1 MRIGDRITLLAR
13 RTTRPYRVLGR
24 TVAAVIGALSLLF
37 LLLVLLRMA
46 IMPADCP
53 DVAVTTATG
62 QLAHIR
68 MDCHSGS
75 WMQSF
80 GTSVIDNLAAGLI
93 VASVS
98 AFMLWLVSPKEHV
111 EEDIA
116 ALEPWN
122 IREALN
128 APLVHTKNYWFRG
141 RSGRFM
147 RSSVMPALF
156 RAGARDSQL
165 RRLFMLLPDPGEN
178 GTLEKYAHY
187 RNSLASETR
196 QWTVGSIQSE
206 IFSTILTAARLSR
219 TSHFFE
225 AKVYLKSDFALF
237 RLDMSDD
244 RLVMTREDPKWPAI
258 ICSSRSKFY
267 ASYHEEF
274 RNEAE
279 NGKELDLQKIQL
291 EDDITPEHVNGLIAA
306 LGIDIKLSDA
316 ECQAVID
323 AMNKPGLPYV

>member
-1 MRIGDRITLLAR
+1 VGIGDRITLLAR

-24 TVAAVIGALSLLF
+24 TVVGLIGALAVLF
-37 LLLVLLRMA
+37 LLLVLLRVA
-46 IMPADCP
+46 IMPTDCP
-53 DVAVTTATG
+53 DAAVTTATG
-62 QLAHIR
+62 QLVHVRLACKS
-68 MDCHSGS
+68 DT

-80 GTSVIDNLAAGLI
+80 GASVIDNLAAGLI
-93 VASVS
+93 VVSVS
-98 AFMLWLVSPKEHV
+98 TFMLWLVSPKEQV

-128 APLVHTKNYWFRG
+128 APLAYTKNYWFRG
-141 RSGRFM
+141 RSGRFI

-156 RAGARDSQL
+156 QAGARDSQL
-165 RRLFMLLPDPGEN
+165 RRLFMLLPDPGEID
-178 GTLEKYAHY
+178 TLSSYAHY

-196 QWTVGSIQSE
+196 QWTVASIQSE
-206 IFSTILTAARLSR
+206 IIATILTAARLSQKSR
-219 TSHFFE
+219 FFA

-244 RLVMTREDPKWPAI
+244 RMVMTREDPKWPAI

-279 NGKELDLQKIQL
+279 NGKELDLEKIRL
-291 EDDITPEHVNGLIAA
+291 EDDIDAQQVNDLVAA
-306 LGIDIKLSDA
+306 VGISIQLSEAD
-316 ECQAVID
+316 CQSVID
-323 AMNKPGLPYV
+323 AMNKPKLPYG

>member
-1 MRIGDRITLLAR
+1 MGIGDRITLLAR

-24 TVAAVIGALSLLF
+24 TVVGLIGVLALLF
-37 LLLVLLRMA
+37 LVLVLLRLT
-46 IMPADCP
+46 IMPTDCP
-53 DVAVTTATG
+53 YVAVTTATG
-62 QLAHIR
+62 ELVHVRLA
-68 MDCHSGS
+68 CNSSS
-75 WMQSF
+75 WTQSF

-98 AFMLWLVSPKEHV
+98 AFMLWFVSPKEQV

-128 APLVHTKNYWFRG
+128 APLSYTKNYWFRG
-141 RSGRFM
+141 RSGRFI

-156 RAGARDSQL
+156 AAGARDSQL

-178 GTLEKYAHY
+178 GTLERYAHY
-187 RNSLASETR
+187 RNSLASEQR
-196 QWTVGSIQSE
+196 KWTVASIQSE
-206 IFSTILTAARLSR
+206 IIATILTAARL
-219 TSHFFE
+219 TKKSHFFA
-225 AKVYLKSDFALF
+225 AKVYLKTDFALF

-244 RLVMTREDPKWPAI
+244 RMVMTREDPKWPAI

-274 RNEAE
+274 RIEAE
-279 NGKELDLQKIQL
+279 NGKELDLEKIQI
-291 EDDITPEHVNGLIAA
+291 EDEITPQHVNGLIAA
-306 LGIDIKLSDA
+306 VGIDIQLSDVG
-316 ECQAVID
+316 CQAVID
-323 AMNKPGLPYV
+323 AMNKPKLPYV